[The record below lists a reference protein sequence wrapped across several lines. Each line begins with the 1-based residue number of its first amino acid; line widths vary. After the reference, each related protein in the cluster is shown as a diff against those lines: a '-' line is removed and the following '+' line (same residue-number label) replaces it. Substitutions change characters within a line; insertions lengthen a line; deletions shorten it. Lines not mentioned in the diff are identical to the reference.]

1 MFLTFSLPSVQL
13 VGRWLKIVWRMVGIE
28 GCFVFIREIVVF
40 YKGKCSLNCVENGRE
55 M

>member
-13 VGRWLKIVWRMVGIE
+13 VGYGVKIVWRMVGIE

-40 YKGKCSLNCVENGRE
+40 YKGKCCLSCERKGF
-55 M
+55 

>member
-13 VGRWLKIVWRMVGIE
+13 IGRGFKIIWRMVGIE

-40 YKGKCSLNCVENGRE
+40 YKKKSSIELCGKRA
-55 M
+55 